1 MQSVDALRV
10 VSSRFSYVT
19 MKKQEE
25 KEEMELSFLDAFLK
39 MGVFSGQNLFLG
51 DWWSNVKTFF
61 HLKSLE
67 LLHKGT
73 WQESVQCIVCYRN
86 E

>member
-1 MQSVDALRV
+1 MQSVDALRM

-51 DWWSNVKTFF
+51 DW
-61 HLKSLE
+61 
-67 LLHKGT
+67 
-73 WQESVQCIVCYRN
+73 
-86 E
+86 